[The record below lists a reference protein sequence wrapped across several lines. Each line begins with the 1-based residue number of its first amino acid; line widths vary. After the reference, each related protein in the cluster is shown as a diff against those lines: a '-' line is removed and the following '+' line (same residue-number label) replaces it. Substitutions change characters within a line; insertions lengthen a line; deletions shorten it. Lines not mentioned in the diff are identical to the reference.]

1 MGCVKTEAEPV
12 EDEEEDPPEEGLLNT
27 LSLASIFEEAKS
39 LRTMA
44 PSVTFPVRRASG
56 GGT

>member
-1 MGCVKTEAEPV
+1 MKTEAEPV